1 MPEKIL
7 LLDNIFEC
15 EDPGGGVISFCVLA
29 LVTFLSGS
37 EDTKTKFMSI
47 IELLDSISLGIISR
61 FTIIQ
66 EIYNHSK
73 SQEWA
78 EHACNAN
85 LSTFHSFLSTIF
97 SPLQQTFVSITTA
110 LASHNLDFKDK
121 NNDFVVDLRTFTSD
135 TCIALIKTVPN
146 DQCGLVSTGLSIRTL
161 GIAPRQRPGTT
172 RTS

>member
-1 MPEKIL
+1 
-7 LLDNIFEC
+7 
-15 EDPGGGVISFCVLA
+15 
-29 LVTFLSGS
+29 
-37 EDTKTKFMSI
+37 MSV
-47 IELLDSISLGIISR
+47 IELWESISLGIISR

-110 LASHNLDFKDK
+110 LTSHNLDFKDK
-121 NNDFVVDLRTFTSD
+121 NNYFVVDLRSFTSD

-146 DQCGLVSTGLSIRTL
+146 DQCGLVSAGLSIRTL
-161 GIAPRQRPGTT
+161 GARASPTT
-172 RTS
+172 RNHTHLIILFWNLTPFLHHWSFEIKAV